1 MCYLY
6 AQSKKK
12 RLYLHDTK
20 NNISKEYHLILDTIK
35 PIQNVEYTILNGI
48 TLQQL
53 YGMEIVNFFDT
64 LPKDYVRA
72 EANRIFQW
80 NEKTQIEINKF
91 KPKRTFDCG
100 VHVRTGDKIT
110 TGEMKAIAFDAYI
123 QRIKEYQTKLGK
135 DSLRIY
141 LMTDSQSVIR
151 FFNANKDPSWSIES
165 IPSPNPMANGH
176 DQKLFNSQTRQTVF
190 QCFYHFLAEMQ
201 ILQESTHIVCTFS
214 SNIGRFLDLT
224 KKGTIESLD

>member
-1 MCYLY
+1 
-6 AQSKKK
+6 
-12 RLYLHDTK
+12 
-20 NNISKEYHLILDTIK
+20 
-35 PIQNVEYTILNGI
+35 
-48 TLQQL
+48 
-53 YGMEIVNFFDT
+53 
-64 LPKDYVRA
+64 
-72 EANRIFQW
+72 
-80 NEKTQIEINKF
+80 
-91 KPKRTFDCG
+91 
-100 VHVRTGDKIT
+100 
-110 TGEMKAIAFDAYI
+110 
-123 QRIKEYQTKLGK
+123 
-135 DSLRIY
+135 
-141 LMTDSQSVIR
+141 MTDSQSVIR